1 MHIVF
6 HWHGSPFPPP
16 PHKHTYV
23 THTHIRAS
31 VCVCNEKEAT
41 FCLFIWGHLLS
52 QFQIHLANERT
63 EQPGNS
69 SAESALLG
77 FQLHGG
83 TEGGEGGLGERRKPS
98 VSVPAPHP

>member
-6 HWHGSPFPPP
+6 HWQGSPFP
-16 PHKHTYV
+16 
-23 THTHIRAS
+23 THTHRLAHTS
-31 VCVCNEKEAT
+31 VCVCVCNEKEAT

-52 QFQIHLANERT
+52 QFQIHLANERA

-77 FQLHGG
+77 FNYR
-83 TEGGEGGLGERRKPS
+83 GEGRGGGWEAECACSSPVKELHLIPDWLM
-98 VSVPAPHP
+98 

>member
-16 PHKHTYV
+16 TQ
-23 THTHIRAS
+23 THIRYTHTGI
-31 VCVCNEKEAT
+31 CVCNEKEAT

-83 TEGGEGGLGERRKPS
+83 TDGGGEGGLGERRKPS

>member
-6 HWHGSPFPPP
+6 HWQGSPFP
-16 PHKHTYV
+16 
-23 THTHIRAS
+23 THTQTGTHICVC

-52 QFQIHLANERT
+52 QFQIHLANERA

-77 FQLHGG
+77 FNYKGG
-83 TEGGEGGLGERRKPS
+83 KGREGGGKPS
-98 VSVPAPHP
+98 GCFSPVKELHLIPDWLM